1 VKTFNQISGAALGI
15 SFGLLWMIF
24 EGCFRVMNGEPWSL
38 IVLSPV
44 VGIGL
49 AAGLGFISFVLFAIW
64 RAPFARIKPHIV
76 ANPLSPWTAGSTVLL
91 LGAAWWV
98 ASYRASLLINAKIQ
112 QAYFESTLSVAVSAA
127 LLVILGLTSPL
138 VWAIFHRFYQGLVF
152 SRRRFRRNFTRA
164 VLALGFIIVAVVAFK
179 LGSKK
184 ADMLQRL
191 PWVYVFPPLA
201 ALILSALLQ
210 RFGLLN
216 RRIALR
222 ALALIA
228 VFHLVFALLPSKYSS
243 VRNTINTA
251 PSLARLQLKALI
263 SVSDVDHDGETN
275 IYMGQ
280 DCRPFDRLSGPGAYD
295 VPDNGIDEDC
305 DGIDTL
311 STALPKVGQ
320 NFHAMSKPAKL
331 PNILLIT
338 TDALSFDHTTSGGYK
353 HDVTPTLAKFAANA
367 TEFTR
372 AYAEAPTTYMSIPML
387 QTGYWY
393 PHLKITAGAN
403 SGSYPFGLSPENKT
417 LASRLKALGYA
428 TVFVPGQRYFGKG
441 NWPGLATG
449 FDEVDM
455 AGTTNFAHAAIPTTN
470 RVLAHLKEKRAKPL
484 FIWVH
489 YFDHHEPYYMPSG
502 GKVFPV
508 EEGPL
513 GDKIS
518 KYNSEVERT
527 DREWGRI
534 FDYVATQPAED
545 NIIIFTSDHGEAFDE
560 LHLQKPHSNSV
571 RESETH
577 VPLIIQTAKQRG
589 TRIDGL
595 ASHLDILPTV
605 LNLLGEKPPEDM
617 PGESLVPALQDG
629 KSPEKEAIF
638 VSFYDPTRLDAKSA
652 FMQYGAQGKD
662 FLYFHNQDDAFTSL
676 TMVGDSLGT
685 KPVDMP
691 QSGEAYMLRLY
702 AEKLFHELQDNPP
715 ALFNR
720 PESSK

>member
-1 VKTFNQISGAALGI
+1 
-15 SFGLLWMIF
+15 
-24 EGCFRVMNGEPWSL
+24 MNGESWSL

-49 AAGLGFISFVLFAIW
+49 GAGLGFIGFVLFSLW
-64 RAPFARIKPHIV
+64 KAPLARIRPHIV
-76 ANPLSPWTAGSTVLL
+76 ANPLAPWIAGSTMMVM
-91 LGAAWWV
+91 GTIWWL

-112 QAYFESTLSVAVSAA
+112 QAYFESTLSVSVSAA
-127 LLVILGLTSPL
+127 LLVILGMMSPL
-138 VWAIFHRFYQGLVF
+138 VWALFHRFFQKFVF
-152 SRRRFRRNFTRA
+152 SHRPFRRNLTRG
-164 VLALGFIIVAVVAFK
+164 VLALGFVVLAVVAFK

-201 ALILSALLQ
+201 ALVLSVLIQ

-222 ALALIA
+222 ILALTA
-228 VFHLVFALLPSKYSS
+228 LCHLGFAFLPVQYASL
-243 VRNTINTA
+243 RNTINAT
-251 PSLARLQLKALI
+251 PSLARLQLKSLI
-263 SVSDVDHDGETN
+263 SLSDVDRDGESN

-280 DCRPFDRLSGPGAYD
+280 DCRPFDRTGGPSAYD

-311 STALPKVGQ
+311 SAALPKLGQ
-320 NFHAMSKPAKL
+320 NFHSLKKPGKS
-331 PNILLIT
+331 PNIILIT
-338 TDALSFDHTTSGGYK
+338 TDALSFDHTTPGGYQ

-367 TEFTR
+367 TVFTR
-372 AYAEAPTTYMSIPML
+372 AYAPAPTTYMSIPML
-387 QTGYWY
+387 QTGLWY
-393 PHLKITAGAN
+393 PELKITSGTN
-403 SGSYPFGLSPENKT
+403 SGSYPFGLSSENKT
-417 LASRLKALGYA
+417 MASRLKALGYD
-428 TVFVPGQRYFGKG
+428 TVFVPGQRYFGKE

-470 RVLAHLKEKRAKPL
+470 RVLTHLKEKRDKPL

-489 YFDHHEPYYMPSG
+489 YFDHHEPYFMPSG
-502 GKVFPV
+502 GKKFPI

-534 FDYVATQPAED
+534 FDYVAAQPAD
-545 NIIIFTSDHGEAFDE
+545 QNIVIFTSDHGEAFDE
-560 LHLQKPHSNSV
+560 LHLQKPHSHCI

-577 VPLIIQTAKQRG
+577 VPLIIQTALQRG

-605 LNLLGEKPPEDM
+605 LNLLGEKPPENM
-617 PGESLVPALQDG
+617 PGESLVPALVQG
-629 KSPEKEAIF
+629 KSPEKEAVF
-638 VSFYDPTRLDAKSA
+638 VSFYDPTRLDPKSA

-662 FLYFHNQDDAFTSL
+662 FLFFHNRDDAFTSL
-676 TMVGDSLGT
+676 TKVGDSLGT
-685 KPVDMP
+685 HPIDMP
-691 QSGEAYMLRLY
+691 QSGEQYMLRLY
-702 AEKLFHELQDNPP
+702 AEKLFHELQDNSP

-720 PESSK
+720 QQSSK